1 MEVGGM
7 KKFSLKNKAAKETK
21 FTDEIDPKQK
31 VKSEKAE
38 EIEEN
43 INGNKTEKNV
53 LQKGVGNKGKSI
65 VVRIAGLVY
74 VSILITVV
82 LLALLVVPYV
92 KTALQDNTSASMK
105 DVTSM
110 LGRSFDKQI
119 DRSGANIV
127 LTPTTLKN
135 TLASLKVNGLSSS
148 YMYIINGSGNV
159 AWHPNEK
166 LISEKIGVE
175 PVQKIVDKM
184 IAMEKTPSGL
194 LEYTYNGQEK
204 VAAYYVSSTYSF
216 TLVLCCDKAEI
227 NAPINKV
234 YIRAG
239 IAVIIILIIMGTI
252 GIVVPKK
259 IAKPINDVVFSM
271 NRMAE
276 LDLAHRDINI
286 HKVAKYNDEIGML
299 AKSALVL
306 KDELAAMAKSLMENG
321 AHLDEASVTL
331 KSSIEQVD
339 DTVSGIEQ
347 AVTGIADGAGSQASD
362 TQSANENV
370 ISIGNDIDKC
380 TDSMHLLSETVEKMK
395 DMSNETSNVLKEL
408 VKISENT
415 SDEIATLKD
424 ETFKT
429 HTSAEAIR
437 SAVELIQSIAD
448 QTSLLSL
455 NASIEAARAGEH
467 GKGFAVVAN
476 EIRSLSDSSMNSA
489 DEIERIV
496 SELLDNSNI
505 SVKRME
511 TVSNDVAIQV
521 DRLGSTRK
529 SFKGLTDETD
539 KVIELT
545 ESISSQVNEINEAK
559 NNVSSV
565 LESLSAIAE
574 QNAAST
580 QETSASVQEIG
591 SSINE
596 ISESAIALQNLATD
610 MSNYIKKFR
619 LYEN

>member
-1 MEVGGM
+1 M

-53 LQKGVGNKGKSI
+53 LQKGVGNKRKSI

-92 KTALQDNTSASMK
+92 KTVLQDNTSASMK

-184 IAMEKTPSGL
+184 IAREKMPSGL

-380 TDSMHLLSETVEKMK
+380 TDSMRLLSETVEKMK
-395 DMSNETSNVLKEL
+395 NMSNETSKVLKEL

-511 TVSNDVAIQV
+511 TVSKDVAIQV

-529 SFKGLTDETD
+529 SFKGLTAETD
-539 KVIELT
+539 NVIELT

>member
-1 MEVGGM
+1 M
-7 KKFSLKNKAAKETK
+7 KNRPKIFIKNNKNIESKHKTKENKIKTEDAENTGNSSAKE
-21 FTDEIDPKQK
+21 
-31 VKSEKAE
+31 
-38 EIEEN
+38 EN
-43 INGNKTEKNV
+43 V
-53 LQKGVGNKGKSI
+53 GVQNSGIGKGKSI
-65 VVRIAGLVY
+65 VVRIASLVY
-74 VSILITVV
+74 TSILVTVA
-82 LLALLVVPYV
+82 LLALLVIPYV
-92 KTALQDNTSASMK
+92 KTSLQSNTSASMK
-105 DVTSM
+105 DVTTL
-110 LGRSFDKQI
+110 LGQSFDKQI

-127 LTPTTLKN
+127 LTPIALRN
-135 TLASLKVNGLSSS
+135 ALASVKVNGLSSS

-166 LISEKIGVE
+166 LIGEKIGVDA
-175 PVQKIVDKM
+175 VQKIVDKM
-184 IAMEKTPSGL
+184 AAREKTSPGL
-194 LEYTYNGQEK
+194 LEYTYNGQKK

-216 TLVLCCDKAEI
+216 TLVLCCNKAEI
-227 NAPINKV
+227 NAPVNKV

-239 IAVIIILIIMGTI
+239 IAAIIILIIMGTI
-252 GIVVPKK
+252 GILIPIK
-259 IAKPINDVVFSM
+259 IAKPIKDVVFSM

-306 KDELAAMAKSLMENG
+306 KDELASMAKSLMENG
-321 AHLDEASVTL
+321 AHLDDASSLL

-339 DTVSGIEQ
+339 DTVSSIEQ
-347 AVTGIADGAGSQASD
+347 AVAGIADGAGSQADD

-370 ISIGNDIDKC
+370 ISIGSDIDKC
-380 TDSMHLLSETVEKMK
+380 TDTMRDLSDTVEKMK
-395 DMSNETSNVLKEL
+395 DMSNETSKVLKEL

-415 SDEIATLKD
+415 SEEIAVLKD

-476 EIRSLSDSSMNSA
+476 EIRSLSDSSMSSA
-489 DEIERIV
+489 DEIERII
-496 SELLDNSNI
+496 SELMDNSNI

-511 TVSNDVAIQV
+511 TVSKDVAIQV

-529 SFKGLTDETD
+529 SFKGLTAETD

-545 ESISSQVNEINEAK
+545 ETISSQVNEINDAK

-610 MSNYIKKFR
+610 MSDYIKKFK
-619 LYEN
+619 LYDN

>member
-1 MEVGGM
+1 M
-7 KKFSLKNKAAKETK
+7 KNRPKIFIKNNKNIESKHKIKENKIKTEDAENTGNSSTK
-21 FTDEIDPKQK
+21 
-31 VKSEKAE
+31 
-38 EIEEN
+38 EEN
-43 INGNKTEKNV
+43 V
-53 LQKGVGNKGKSI
+53 GVQNSGIGKGKSI
-65 VVRIAGLVY
+65 VVRIASLVY
-74 VSILITVV
+74 TSILVTVA
-82 LLALLVVPYV
+82 LLALLVIPYV
-92 KTALQDNTSASMK
+92 KTSLQSNTSASMK
-105 DVTSM
+105 DVTTI
-110 LGRSFDKQI
+110 LGQSFDKQI

-127 LTPTTLKN
+127 LTPIALRN
-135 TLASLKVNGLSSS
+135 ALASVKVNGLSSS

-166 LISEKIGVE
+166 LISQKIGIDA
-175 PVQKIVDKM
+175 VQKIVDKM
-184 IAMEKTPSGL
+184 AAREKTSPGL
-194 LEYTYNGQEK
+194 LEYTYNGQKK

-216 TLVLCCDKAEI
+216 TLVLCCNKAEI
-227 NAPINKV
+227 NAPVNKV

-239 IAVIIILIIMGTI
+239 IAAIIILIIMGTI
-252 GIVVPKK
+252 GILIPIK

-306 KDELAAMAKSLMENG
+306 KDELASMAKSLMENG
-321 AHLDEASVTL
+321 AHLDDASSLL

-339 DTVSGIEQ
+339 DTVSSIEQ
-347 AVTGIADGAGSQASD
+347 AVAGIADGAGSQADD

-380 TDSMHLLSETVEKMK
+380 TDTMRNLSDTVEKMK
-395 DMSNETSNVLKEL
+395 AMSNETSKVLKEL

-415 SDEIATLKD
+415 SEEIAVLKD

-476 EIRSLSDSSMNSA
+476 EIRSLSDSSMSSA
-489 DEIERIV
+489 DEIERII
-496 SELLDNSNI
+496 SELMDNSNI

-511 TVSNDVAIQV
+511 TVSKDVAIQV

-529 SFKGLTDETD
+529 SFKGLTAETD

-545 ESISSQVNEINEAK
+545 ETISSQVNEINDAK

-596 ISESAIALQNLATD
+596 ISESAIVLQNLATD
-610 MSNYIKKFR
+610 MSDYIKKFK
-619 LYEN
+619 LYDN

>member
-1 MEVGGM
+1 M

-53 LQKGVGNKGKSI
+53 LQKGMGNKRKSI

-92 KTALQDNTSASMK
+92 KTVLQDNTSASMK

-127 LTPTTLKN
+127 LTPITLKN

-184 IAMEKTPSGL
+184 IAREKMPSGL

-380 TDSMHLLSETVEKMK
+380 TDSMRLLSETVEKMK
-395 DMSNETSNVLKEL
+395 NMSNETSKVLKEL

-511 TVSNDVAIQV
+511 TVSKDVAIQV

-529 SFKGLTDETD
+529 SFKGLTAETD
-539 KVIELT
+539 NVIELT

>member
-1 MEVGGM
+1 M

-184 IAMEKTPSGL
+184 IAREKMPSGL

-380 TDSMHLLSETVEKMK
+380 TDSMRLLSETVEKMK
-395 DMSNETSNVLKEL
+395 NMSNETSKVLKEL

-511 TVSNDVAIQV
+511 TVSKDVAIQV

-529 SFKGLTDETD
+529 SFKGLTAETD
-539 KVIELT
+539 NVIELT

>member
-1 MEVGGM
+1 M

-31 VKSEKAE
+31 VKSEKAG

-127 LTPTTLKN
+127 LTPITLRN

-184 IAMEKTPSGL
+184 IAREKTPSGL

-395 DMSNETSNVLKEL
+395 NMSNETSKVLKEL

-511 TVSNDVAIQV
+511 TVSKDVAIQV

-529 SFKGLTDETD
+529 SFKGLTAETD

>member
-1 MEVGGM
+1 M

>member
-1 MEVGGM
+1 M
-7 KKFSLKNKAAKETK
+7 KKKLDFMSKNKETRTK
-21 FTDEIDPKQK
+21 KKNTKRK
-31 VKSEKAE
+31 LNTKKSVES
-38 EIEEN
+38 EN
-43 INGNKTEKNV
+43 IQDTDKSKNEDKVNQHNGEVAKH
-53 LQKGVGNKGKSI
+53 KSI

-74 VSILITVV
+74 MGILITVLFVGV
-82 LLALLVVPYV
+82 LIIPYI
-92 KTALQDNTSASMK
+92 KNSLQQNISTSMK
-105 DVTSM
+105 DVTTI
-110 LGRSFDKQI
+110 LGQSFDKQI

-127 LTPTTLKN
+127 LTPITLRN
-135 TLASLKVNGLSSS
+135 SLASVKVNGLKSS

-166 LISEKIGVE
+166 LIGEKIGISE
-175 PVQKIVDKM
+175 VQNIVDKM
-184 IAMEKTPSGL
+184 VAKEKVSPGFL
-194 LEYTYNGQEK
+194 DYTYNGEQK
-204 VAAYYVSSTYSF
+204 HAVYFVSSTYSF
-216 TLVLCCDKAEI
+216 TLVLCCDKSEI
-227 NAPINKV
+227 NAPVNKV
-234 YIRAG
+234 YTRTG
-239 IAVIIILIIMGTI
+239 IALIIILIIMGII
-252 GIVVPKK
+252 GTVVPRR
-259 IAKPINDVVFSM
+259 IARPIKDVVFSM

-276 LDLAHRDINI
+276 LDLAHRDISV
-286 HKVAKYNDEIGML
+286 HKVAKQNDEIGML
-299 AKSALVL
+299 ASSALIL

-321 AHLDEASVTL
+321 NHLDDASIAL
-331 KSSIEQVD
+331 KNSIEQVD

-347 AVTGIADGAGSQASD
+347 AVTGIADGAGSQADD
-362 TQSANENV
+362 TQRANENV
-370 ISIGNDIDKC
+370 ISIGNDIDAC
-380 TDSMHLLSETVEKMK
+380 TDSMRILSETVEKMK
-395 DMSNETSNVLKEL
+395 DMSNETSKVLKEL

-415 SDEIATLKD
+415 SEEIATLKD
-424 ETFKT
+424 ETFRT

-521 DRLGSTRK
+521 DRLGNTRK
-529 SFKGLTDETD
+529 SFKGLTEETD

-545 ESISSQVNEINEAK
+545 ETISAQVDKINSAK

-574 QNAAST
+574 ENAAST

-596 ISESAIALQNLATD
+596 ISESAVALQNLSTD
-610 MSNYIKKFR
+610 MSTYIKKFK

>member
-1 MEVGGM
+1 M

-31 VKSEKAE
+31 VKSEKAG

-127 LTPTTLKN
+127 LTPITLRN

-184 IAMEKTPSGL
+184 IAREKTPSGL

-286 HKVAKYNDEIGML
+286 HKVAKYDDEIGML

-321 AHLDEASVTL
+321 VHLDEASVTL

-395 DMSNETSNVLKEL
+395 DMSNETSKVLKEL

-489 DEIERIV
+489 DEIEKIV

-511 TVSNDVAIQV
+511 TVSKDVAIQV

-529 SFKGLTDETD
+529 SFKGLTAETD

>member
-1 MEVGGM
+1 M
-7 KKFSLKNKAAKETK
+7 KNRPKIFIKNNKNIESKHKTKENKIKTEDAENTGNSSAKE
-21 FTDEIDPKQK
+21 
-31 VKSEKAE
+31 
-38 EIEEN
+38 EN
-43 INGNKTEKNV
+43 V
-53 LQKGVGNKGKSI
+53 GVQNSGIGKGKSI
-65 VVRIAGLVY
+65 VVRIASLVY
-74 VSILITVV
+74 TSILVTVA
-82 LLALLVVPYV
+82 LLALLVIPYV
-92 KTALQDNTSASMK
+92 KTSLQSNTSASMK
-105 DVTSM
+105 DVTTL
-110 LGRSFDKQI
+110 LGQSFDKQI

-127 LTPTTLKN
+127 LTPIALRN
-135 TLASLKVNGLSSS
+135 ALASVKVNGLSSS
-148 YMYIINGSGNV
+148 YMYIINGSGDV

-166 LISEKIGVE
+166 LISQKIGIDA
-175 PVQKIVDKM
+175 VQKIVDKM
-184 IAMEKTPSGL
+184 TAREKTSPGL
-194 LEYTYNGQEK
+194 LEYTYDGQKK
-204 VAAYYVSSTYSF
+204 VAAYYISSTYSF
-216 TLVLCCDKAEI
+216 TLVLCCNKAEI
-227 NAPINKV
+227 NAPVNKV

-239 IAVIIILIIMGTI
+239 IAAIIILIIMGTI
-252 GIVVPKK
+252 GILIPIK
-259 IAKPINDVVFSM
+259 IAKPIKDVVFSM

-299 AKSALVL
+299 AKAALVL
-306 KDELAAMAKSLMENG
+306 KDELASMAKSLMENG
-321 AHLDEASVTL
+321 AHLDDASSLL

-339 DTVSGIEQ
+339 DTVSSIEQ
-347 AVTGIADGAGSQASD
+347 AVAGIADGAGSQADD

-380 TDSMHLLSETVEKMK
+380 TDTMRNLSDTVEKMK
-395 DMSNETSNVLKEL
+395 AMSNETSKVLKEL

-415 SDEIATLKD
+415 SEEIAVLKD

-476 EIRSLSDSSMNSA
+476 EIRSLSDSSMSSA
-489 DEIERIV
+489 DEIERII
-496 SELLDNSNI
+496 SELMDNSNI

-511 TVSNDVAIQV
+511 TVSKDVAIQV

-529 SFKGLTDETD
+529 SFKGLTAETD

-545 ESISSQVNEINEAK
+545 ETISSQVNEINDAK

-610 MSNYIKKFR
+610 MSDYIKKFK
-619 LYEN
+619 LYDN

>member
-1 MEVGGM
+1 
-7 KKFSLKNKAAKETK
+7 
-21 FTDEIDPKQK
+21 
-31 VKSEKAE
+31 
-38 EIEEN
+38 
-43 INGNKTEKNV
+43 
-53 LQKGVGNKGKSI
+53 
-65 VVRIAGLVY
+65 
-74 VSILITVV
+74 
-82 LLALLVVPYV
+82 
-92 KTALQDNTSASMK
+92 
-105 DVTSM
+105 M

-119 DRSGANIV
+119 DRSGAYIV
-127 LTPTTLKN
+127 LTPITLKN

-148 YMYIINGSGNV
+148 YMYIINGSGNI

-184 IAMEKTPSGL
+184 IAREKTPSGL

-380 TDSMHLLSETVEKMK
+380 TDGMRLLSETVEKMK
-395 DMSNETSNVLKEL
+395 NMSNETSKVLKEL

-511 TVSNDVAIQV
+511 TVSKDVAIQV

-529 SFKGLTDETD
+529 SFKGLTAETD
-539 KVIELT
+539 NVIELT

>member
-1 MEVGGM
+1 M

-74 VSILITVV
+74 VSILTTVV

-110 LGRSFDKQI
+110 LGQSFDKQI

-127 LTPTTLKN
+127 LTPITLKN

-529 SFKGLTDETD
+529 SFKGLTAETD

>member
-1 MEVGGM
+1 M
-7 KKFSLKNKAAKETK
+7 KKKLNFISKNKEKKIKEN
-21 FTDEIDPKQK
+21 K
-31 VKSEKAE
+31 VKQ
-38 EIEEN
+38 
-43 INGNKTEKNV
+43 NG
-53 LQKGVGNKGKSI
+53 GVAKRKSI
-65 VVRIAGLVY
+65 VVRMAGLVY
-74 VSILITVV
+74 MSILVTVLFIGV
-82 LLALLVVPYV
+82 LIIPYI
-92 KTALQDNTSASMK
+92 KNSLQQNINSTMK
-105 DVTSM
+105 DVTVI
-110 LGRSFDKQI
+110 LGQSFDKQI

-127 LTPTTLKN
+127 LTPIALRN
-135 TLASLKVNGLSSS
+135 ALASVTVNGLSTS
-148 YMYIINGSGNV
+148 YMYIIDGNGNV

-175 PVQKIVDKM
+175 KVQNVVDKM
-184 IAMEKTPSGL
+184 VAKEKISSGF
-194 LEYTYNGQEK
+194 LEYTYNGEQK
-204 VAAYYVSSTYSF
+204 QAVYFVSSTYSF

-227 NAPINKV
+227 DAPVYKV
-234 YIRAG
+234 YTRTG
-239 IAVIIILIIMGTI
+239 IAVVIILLIIGTI
-252 GIVVPKK
+252 GTIVPIK

-276 LDLAHRDINI
+276 LDLAHRDINV
-286 HKVAKYNDEIGML
+286 HKVAKQNDEIGVL
-299 AKSALVL
+299 ARAALVL
-306 KDELAAMAKSLMENG
+306 KEELAAMAKSLMENG
-321 AHLDEASVTL
+321 SHLDAASIAL
-331 KSSIEQVD
+331 KNSIEQVD

-347 AVTGIADGAGSQASD
+347 AVTGIADGAGSQAAD
-362 TQSANENV
+362 TQRANANV
-370 ISIGNDIDKC
+370 MSIGNDIAAC
-380 TDSMHLLSETVEKMK
+380 TDSMRSLSETVEKMK
-395 DMSNETSNVLKEL
+395 DMSNETSKVLKEL

-415 SDEIATLKD
+415 SEEIAILKD
-424 ETFKT
+424 ETFRT

-505 SVKRME
+505 SVSRME
-511 TVSNDVAIQV
+511 TVSKDVAVQV

-539 KVIELT
+539 RVIELT
-545 ESISSQVNEINEAK
+545 ESISTQVDEINSAK
-559 NNVSSV
+559 DNVSRV

-596 ISESAIALQNLATD
+596 ISESAVALQNLSTG
-610 MSNYIKKFR
+610 MSNYIKKFK

>member
-1 MEVGGM
+1 M
-7 KKFSLKNKAAKETK
+7 KNRPRIFIKNNKNIESKHK
-21 FTDEIDPKQK
+21 
-31 VKSEKAE
+31 
-38 EIEEN
+38 IEEN
-43 INGNKTEKNV
+43 KIKTEDAENTGNSSAKEENV
-53 LQKGVGNKGKSI
+53 GVQNSGIGKGKSI
-65 VVRIAGLVY
+65 VVRIASLVY
-74 VSILITVV
+74 TSILVTVA
-82 LLALLVVPYV
+82 LLALLVIPYV
-92 KTALQDNTSASMK
+92 KTSLQSNTSASMK
-105 DVTSM
+105 DVTTI
-110 LGRSFDKQI
+110 LGQSFDKQI

-127 LTPTTLKN
+127 LTPIALRN
-135 TLASLKVNGLSSS
+135 ALASVKVNGLSSS

-166 LISEKIGVE
+166 LISQKIGIDA
-175 PVQKIVDKM
+175 VQKIVDKM
-184 IAMEKTPSGL
+184 AAREKTSPGL
-194 LEYTYNGQEK
+194 LEYTYNGQKK

-216 TLVLCCDKAEI
+216 TLVLCCNKAEI
-227 NAPINKV
+227 NSPVNKV

-239 IAVIIILIIMGTI
+239 IAAIIILIIMGTI
-252 GIVVPKK
+252 GILIPIK
-259 IAKPINDVVFSM
+259 IAKPIKDVVFSM

-306 KDELAAMAKSLMENG
+306 KDELASMAKSLMENG
-321 AHLDEASVTL
+321 AHLDDASSLL

-339 DTVSGIEQ
+339 DTVSSIEQ
-347 AVTGIADGAGSQASD
+347 AVAGIADGAGSQADD

-380 TDSMHLLSETVEKMK
+380 TDTMRNLSDTVEKMK
-395 DMSNETSNVLKEL
+395 AMSNETSKVLKEL

-415 SDEIATLKD
+415 SEEIAVLKD

-476 EIRSLSDSSMNSA
+476 EIRSLSDSSMSSA
-489 DEIERIV
+489 DEIERII
-496 SELLDNSNI
+496 SELMDNSNI

-511 TVSNDVAIQV
+511 TVSKDVAIQV

-529 SFKGLTDETD
+529 SFKGLTAETD

-545 ESISSQVNEINEAK
+545 ETISSQVNEINDAK

-610 MSNYIKKFR
+610 MSDYIKKFK
-619 LYEN
+619 LYDN

>member
-1 MEVGGM
+1 M

-74 VSILITVV
+74 VSILTTVV

-110 LGRSFDKQI
+110 LGQSFDKQI

-127 LTPTTLKN
+127 LTPITLKN